1 MPAGTESQAS
11 TSAGLSAAPMAKKK
25 APGSARKRKIDNSQ
39 PACAAD
45 PNWEQVLSIPVH
57 RVVFMAKCEYFS
69 VLLRTALGDSST
81 AVIKEYAGS
90 REEVQAIM
98 AAAECVYTGKIPLQ
112 HTTEVEY
119 DGDDCIEITSRM
131 QKHIMELLVR

>member
-1 MPAGTESQAS
+1 
-11 TSAGLSAAPMAKKK
+11 MAKKK
-25 APGSARKRKIDNSQ
+25 APGSGRKRKSDNSQ
-39 PACAAD
+39 PSAED
-45 PNWEQVLSIPVH
+45 PNWERVLSIPVH

-112 HTTEVEY
+112 HTAEVEY